1 MPDLFEPD
9 VELRW
14 RGKQTKVKTVSLPF
28 QAAEHIDLGGSDWQW
43 EGVEAWSRVVPFEI
57 PCYDEEHGFHC
68 YIPDF
73 IVRADGRYYL
83 AETEGAGFARQRSR
97 GYATFAGTG
106 ERPGEH
112 LRARCLERREMRDG

>member
-1 MPDLFEPD
+1 

-14 RGKQTKVKTVSLPF
+14 RGKETKVKTVSLPF
-28 QAAEHIDLGGSDWQW
+28 QAAERIDLGGSDWQW

-73 IVRADGRYYL
+73 IVRADGRYYPV
-83 AETEGAGFARQRSR
+83 ETERAGLPGKDR
-97 GYATFAGTG
+97 GG
-106 ERPGEH
+106 
-112 LRARCLERREMRDG
+112 MRHSLVQESGSEITSGPDV